1 MAVDADLREWELVKE
16 AITARVSGCCE
27 WDEEEGRRVL
37 RDPDLSHHGLTLKR
51 IKDLLIDHVAST
63 GEIEQRVEERH
74 RWKDEFDYWYRAV
87 IPVEDIPKPLFVE
100 VRFMQAGPTPPVVR
114 IVNAHF

>member
-1 MAVDADLREWELVKE
+1 MEPNLRELELVKE
-16 AITARVSGCCE
+16 AITAKVSGCCE

-37 RDPDLSHHGLTLKR
+37 REYPELGHYGLTLKG
-51 IKDLLIDHVAST
+51 IKYLLMDHVVST
-63 GEIEQRVEERH
+63 GQIEQRVEERH

-87 IPVEDIPKPLFVE
+87 IPIEDVPRPLFVE
-100 VRFMQAGPTPPVVR
+100 VRFIQAGPTLPVVR

>member
-1 MAVDADLREWELVKE
+1 MEFNLRELELVKE
-16 AITARVSGCCE
+16 AITARVSGCCD

-37 RDPDLSHHGLTLKR
+37 REYPELGHYGLTLKG
-51 IKDLLIDHVAST
+51 IQYLLVEHVVST
-63 GEIEQRVEERH
+63 GDIEQRVEERH

-87 IPVEDIPKPLFVE
+87 IPIEDVPRPLFVE
-100 VRFMQAGPTPPVVR
+100 VRFIQAGPTLPVVR